1 MEKVYNVIYI
11 ASDGVVGHEEN
22 KKSFETEEDIKEY
35 VRLWS
40 TKKKILML
48 IPIMPSQAVLE
59 SDDVIEHEEYE
70 KLFGT
75 EEDIKEYINVMV
87 YQEESIDVD
96 SYHAGVRLERKERAS
111 SRMELQDQQEAEEV
125 RLEGKARA
133 SFRVELQGQKDAE
146 ARVVSGAVSLAWTA
160 WPSSQNYMSG
170 WSGQRS

>member
-48 IPIMPSQAVLE
+48 IPIMRSQAVLE

-87 YQEESIDVD
+87 YQEESIDV
-96 SYHAGVRLERKERAS
+96 E
-111 SRMELQDQQEAEEV
+111 
-125 RLEGKARA
+125 
-133 SFRVELQGQKDAE
+133 
-146 ARVVSGAVSLAWTA
+146 
-160 WPSSQNYMSG
+160 
-170 WSGQRS
+170 

>member
-1 MEKVYNVIYI
+1 M
-11 ASDGVVGHEEN
+11 VGHEEN

-87 YQEESIDVD
+87 YQEESIDV
-96 SYHAGVRLERKERAS
+96 E
-111 SRMELQDQQEAEEV
+111 
-125 RLEGKARA
+125 
-133 SFRVELQGQKDAE
+133 
-146 ARVVSGAVSLAWTA
+146 
-160 WPSSQNYMSG
+160 
-170 WSGQRS
+170 